1 MTAPELVTDALR
13 AALYGAEPVV
23 ARLPQSSLDP
33 IARAAA
39 WLGDE
44 REMCAELADLFGDRP
59 IPHGVVD
66 EARAL
71 AIRNELE
78 VLRYRRL
85 DARTIDRTCVLE
97 GGEHLDAALERGRG
111 AIVATAHFGAH
122 QLVMPALGYRG
133 YAMHQLS
140 APPPV
145 WAELSPGSGLRR
157 RVLRRRWAIEQSLP
171 VTHVNVFRF
180 LRPAFTALANNGV
193 LGLAFDGG
201 GGTEWTQVSFLARR
215 MNVARAPFE
224 LWQRSGAALLLAVVV
239 RPLGASRH
247 RVVIEPFEG
256 SSVQDLADRFAH
268 WVLRHPSHY
277 LPFVMFRKRVRGT
290 DPVPFFDGWP
300 PAPDALGPAEAR
312 ERWKRAGAWRE

>member
-1 MTAPELVTDALR
+1 MTARDLVADALTL
-13 AALYGAEPVV
+13 AVYGAEPVV
-23 ARLPQSSLDP
+23 ARLPRVVTDG
-33 IARAAA
+33 IAR
-39 WLGDE
+39 LVQFGDG
-44 REMCAELADLFGDRP
+44 REMQGELEALFGDRP
-59 IPHGVVD
+59 IPPGVVE
-66 EARAL
+66 EARTL
-71 AIRNELE
+71 AVRNELE

-97 GGEHLDAALERGRG
+97 GKEHLDAALARGRG

-145 WAELSPGSGLRR
+145 WASLAPVSPMRR
-157 RVLRRRWAIEQSLP
+157 WVLQRRWAIEQALP

-180 LRPAFTALANNGV
+180 LRPAFRALASNGV

-215 MNVARAPFE
+215 MNVARAPIE
-224 LWQRSGAALLLAVVV
+224 LWRRSGAALLTAVVV
-239 RPLGASRH
+239 RPLGALRH
-247 RVVIEPFEG
+247 RVVLEPFEG
-256 SSVQDLADRFAH
+256 SSVQDLADRFAR

-290 DPVPFFDGWP
+290 DLAPFFEGWP
-300 PAPDALGPAEAR
+300 PASDAIGPAEAR
-312 ERWKRAGAWRE
+312 ERLRRAGAWRG

>member
-1 MTAPELVTDALR
+1 MRSSRSVESSSLGTRCRACSRSGRAFRGCRTGRWTAGRSSIAPSTPAAMTAPELVADALR

-23 ARLPQSSLDP
+23 ARLPQSALDP

-44 REMCAELADLFGDRP
+44 REMRAELEALFGDRP
-59 IPHGVVD
+59 IPPGVIE

-97 GGEHLDAALERGRG
+97 GGEHLDAALARGRG

-133 YAMHQLS
+133 YVMHQLS

-145 WAELSPGSGLRR
+145 WAELTPGSELR
-157 RVLRRRWAIEQSLP
+157 
-171 VTHVNVFRF
+171 
-180 LRPAFTALANNGV
+180 
-193 LGLAFDGG
+193 
-201 GGTEWTQVSFLARR
+201 
-215 MNVARAPFE
+215 
-224 LWQRSGAALLLAVVV
+224 
-239 RPLGASRH
+239 
-247 RVVIEPFEG
+247 
-256 SSVQDLADRFAH
+256 
-268 WVLRHPSHY
+268 
-277 LPFVMFRKRVRGT
+277 
-290 DPVPFFDGWP
+290 
-300 PAPDALGPAEAR
+300 
-312 ERWKRAGAWRE
+312 

>member
-1 MTAPELVTDALR
+1 MTAPELVADALR

-23 ARLPQSSLDP
+23 ARLPQSALDP

-44 REMCAELADLFGDRP
+44 REMRAELEALFGDRP
-59 IPHGVVD
+59 IPPGVIE

-97 GGEHLDAALERGRG
+97 GGEHLDAALARGRG

-133 YAMHQLS
+133 YVMHQLS

-145 WAELSPGSGLRR
+145 WAELTPGSELRR
-157 RVLRRRWAIEQSLP
+157 RVLRRRWAIERALP

-180 LRPAFTALANNGV
+180 LRPAFTALAKNGV

-201 GGTEWTQVSFLARR
+201 GGTEWTQVSFLART

-224 LWQRSGAALLLAVVV
+224 LWQRSGAALLTAVVV
-239 RPLGASRH
+239 RPLGAGRH
-247 RVVIEPFEG
+247 RVVLEPFEG
-256 SSVQDLADRFAH
+256 SSVQDLADRFAP
-268 WVLRHPSHY
+268 WVSRYPSHY
-277 LPFVMFRKRVRGT
+277 VPFVMFRQRVRGT
-290 DPVPFFDGWP
+290 DLAPFFEGWP
-300 PAPDALGPAEAR
+300 PAPDALAPAEAR
-312 ERWKRAGAWRE
+312 ERWKRAGAWRG

>member
-1 MTAPELVTDALR
+1 MTGSELVADALR

-23 ARLPQSSLDP
+23 ARLPRSTLDP

-44 REMCAELADLFGDRP
+44 GEMHAELSALFGDRP
-59 IPHGVVD
+59 CPSGVVE

-85 DARTIDRTCVLE
+85 DADTIDRTCVLE
-97 GGEHLDAALERGRG
+97 GGEHLDAALARGRG

-133 YAMHQLS
+133 YTMHQLS

-145 WAELSPGSGLRR
+145 WAELSPGSVFRR
-157 RVLRRRWAIEQSLP
+157 RMLNRRWAIERTLP

-180 LRPAFTALANNGV
+180 LRPAFQALANNGV

-215 MNVARAPFE
+215 MNVAPIEAWR
-224 LWQRSGAALLLAVVV
+224 RSGAALLTAVVV
-239 RPLGASRH
+239 RPLGAARH
-247 RVVIEPFEG
+247 RVVLEPFDG
-256 SSVQDLADRFAH
+256 TSVQDLADRFAH
-268 WVLRHPSHY
+268 WVAHYPSHY

-290 DPVPFFDGWP
+290 DLAPFFEGWA
-300 PAPDALGPAEAR
+300 PAPDALGPDEAR
-312 ERWKRAGAWRE
+312 ERWKQAGAWRG